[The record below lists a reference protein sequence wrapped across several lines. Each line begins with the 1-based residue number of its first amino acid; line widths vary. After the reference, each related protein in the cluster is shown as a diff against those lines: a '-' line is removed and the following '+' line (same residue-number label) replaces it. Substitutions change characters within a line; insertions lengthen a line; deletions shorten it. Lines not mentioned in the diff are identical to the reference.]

1 MKMEQSIENY
11 IKNLVRDTI
20 GQALGGLQLQKDR
33 QTYVVANWKMNKTLS
48 GTVEFFQELT
58 STTNVSVVV
67 CPPTHLLY
75 PAQLFIK
82 QQKKSVALGGQ
93 NVHWADQGA
102 YTGETSTSMLQEMGC
117 EFVIIGHSERRQ
129 YAGENDEIVNM
140 KVKQAIKAGLTPIIC
155 IGETLEE
162 KNLLQTEQVLKTQLF
177 GALKDIDSS
186 QFIIAYEPVWAI
198 GTGQSATPELAQQS
212 HAYIRSVMTQLM
224 GQTAETISILYGGSV
239 NEKNAADYS
248 AMEDIDG
255 VLVGGASLNAKPFDE
270 IIAAFAKGEQN
281 L

>member
-1 MKMEQSIENY
+1 MEHSIENY

-33 QTYVVANWKMNKTLS
+33 QTYVVGNWKMNNNFS
-48 GTVEFFQELT
+48 GTAEFFQEIN
-58 STTNVSVVV
+58 SSNNVSVVV

-75 PAQLFIK
+75 PAQLLIK
-82 QQKKSVALGGQ
+82 QQKKSIALGGQ
-93 NVHWADQGA
+93 NVHWADRGA

-117 EFVIIGHSERRQ
+117 EYVIIGHSERRQ
-129 YAGENDEIVNM
+129 YAGENDEMINM
-140 KVKQAIKAGLTPIIC
+140 KVKQAIKSGLTPIVC

-177 GALKDIDSS
+177 GALKEIDSS

-198 GTGQSATPELAQQS
+198 GTGQSASPELAQQS
-212 HAYIRSVMTQLM
+212 HAYIRSVITQIM
-224 GQTAETISILYGGSV
+224 GQDADTISILYGGSV
-239 NEKNAADYS
+239 NEKNAADFY

-255 VLVGGASLNAKPFDE
+255 VLVGGASLKAKPFDE